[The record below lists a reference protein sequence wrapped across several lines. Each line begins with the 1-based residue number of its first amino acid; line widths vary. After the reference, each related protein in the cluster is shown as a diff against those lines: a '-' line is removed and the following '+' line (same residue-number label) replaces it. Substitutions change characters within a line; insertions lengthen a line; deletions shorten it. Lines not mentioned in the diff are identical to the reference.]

1 MSLTAGKSS
10 SVKTAARNAWTS
22 SRRTGQICGRIALS
36 GRWRRMPRQ
45 GRTITRGTG
54 SQGTGLRG
62 RSRRNRLP
70 ARSSWQE
77 VADPALDE
85 RAERASM
92 AAQDI
97 EYVELYTSDMPSA
110 VDYFVSSFGF
120 TPLAEAVGKG
130 SRSLLLRHGT
140 VQLVVTAGRGTEG
153 FIEAHGD
160 GIADVAFGCDDP
172 VRTCERAVA
181 AGASLI
187 DSAPGR
193 LVVSGLGNSRHSLVH
208 RCAGAS
214 LPGDRMWKPV
224 SRTSARPGRIWLLDH
239 VAILVEG
246 GTLRS
251 YADFCTEAFGLA
263 RYSGEYI
270 EIGEQAMDSIVV
282 RSPSGGITF
291 TILEQDQTK
300 KPGQVEGF
308 IARYGGPGVQ
318 HLAFLVDDIVTAVRE
333 FGHQGVEFLRS
344 PNSYYEMLADR
355 LPGITAEL
363 ADLRAT
369 GVLADRDEWGYL
381 LQLFTRSPYQ
391 RNTLFYELVQRRG
404 ARGFGAANIKALY
417 EAVERDG
424 SGTAG

>member
-97 EYVELYTSDMPSA
+97 EYVELYTRDMPSV

-120 TPLAEAVGKG
+120 TPMAESMAEG

-140 VQLVVTAGRGTEG
+140 VQLVVTAGRETEE

-160 GIADVAFGCDDP
+160 GIADIAFGCDDP
-172 VRTCERAVA
+172 ARTCEQALA
-181 AGASLI
+181 AGALLI
-187 DSAPGR
+187 NSAPGR
-193 LVVSGLGNSRHSLVH
+193 LVVSGFGDTRPSLVP
-208 RCAGAS
+208 RSAGAG
-214 LPGDRMWKPV
+214 LPGDRAWRPV
-224 SRTSARPGRIWLLDH
+224 SEGSARPGRIWLLDH

-246 GTLRS
+246 GTLSS

-270 EIGEQAMDSIVV
+270 EIGEQAIDSIVV

-291 TILEQDQTK
+291 TILQQDQAR

-308 IARYGGPGVQ
+308 ISRYGGPGVQ

-333 FGHQGVEFLRS
+333 FRCRGVEFLNS
-344 PNSYYEMLADR
+344 PNAYYDM
-355 LPGITAEL
+355 
-363 ADLRAT
+363 
-369 GVLADRDEWGYL
+369 LADRDEWGYL
-381 LQLFTRSPYQ
+381 LQLFTRSPYK

-404 ARGFGAANIKALY
+404 ARGFGTANIKALY

-424 SGTAG
+424 SGT